1 MFIDSPSTLCATP
14 GFERQVDYEAT
25 FAQDDVFVAD
35 DLPDFAKSSILPRK
49 MKKEAVEARMKEV
62 FNHEQDE
69 DGEVIREKSFD
80 NFKISLLKTSLE
92 HYDNLAAPPPPV
104 KDTKTYKGKN
114 VALFCI
120 SGKKDVII

>member
-14 GFERQVDYEAT
+14 GFERQCDYEAT

-69 DGEVIREKSFD
+69 DGEIIREKSFD
-80 NFKISLLKTSLE
+80 NFK
-92 HYDNLAAPPPPV
+92 HPV
-104 KDTKTYKGKN
+104 
-114 VALFCI
+114 VPLFWGQLY
-120 SGKKDVII
+120 SVIEFVFDFFTT